1 MDPNSELR
9 DEAAREPLRLD
20 HFMKFTV
27 GADTGGQA
35 KLLIQDGQV
44 RVNGEVETRRRRK
57 LYPGDVV
64 EFAGKRY
71 PVTESQDA

>member
-1 MDPNSELR
+1 MEPNAEPH
-9 DEAAREPLRLD
+9 DEAAPEPTRLD
-20 HFMKFTV
+20 HFLKFAV

-44 RVNGEVETRRRRK
+44 KVNGEIETRRRRK

-71 PVTESQDA
+71 PVTAE